1 MQQLETPVTG
11 LLQQL
16 AATEFFTI
24 FIVGNADFVVF
35 DYSFSVSN
43 YDDLNL
49 LSIIGFYFCALGI
62 VLVKM
67 AMFGVVVTFYV
78 TTLHCKLGFNTQF
91 THSQTHGFN
100 LMHQA
105 FFVFVLKIISA
116 LIKQESMEVDRKQ
129 GRRNKGYDMQH
140 RSLTG
145 IRLWM
150 LRLCGMCPNYW
161 AIRKLIHVLKLSSY
175 LRQ

>member
-1 MQQLETPVTG
+1 MLYVQGQSNSTPDYVHKKHSCVNVRSDFKVTLIWIQKLQQLETPVTG

-24 FIVGNADFVVF
+24 FIVGNADFVIF

-100 LMHQA
+100 LMHQ
-105 FFVFVLKIISA
+105 
-116 LIKQESMEVDRKQ
+116 LILNRPFL
-129 GRRNKGYDMQH
+129 
-140 RSLTG
+140 SLF
-145 IRLWM
+145 
-150 LRLCGMCPNYW
+150 
-161 AIRKLIHVLKLSSY
+161 
-175 LRQ
+175 